1 MKNSGMFWPGF
12 TGLAALAGSL
22 LILLPGCSQEEAVRY
37 SWHVQPII
45 EKHCLACHQKGGQ
58 GYEASGFS
66 METYEDFMRGTK
78 YGPMV
83 IPGDSEGSNLLVLME
98 GRADPSIKMPH
109 GGLEPVPQADI
120 DTIRRWIDQ
129 GAKNN

>member
-1 MKNSGMFWPGF
+1 MRKSGMLWSGF
-12 TGLAALAGSL
+12 AGLAALAGSL
-22 LILLPGCSQEEAVRY
+22 LILLPGCAQEEEVRY

-45 EKHCLACHQKGGQ
+45 EKHCLACHQQGGQ

-83 IPGDSEGSNLLVLME
+83 IPGDSQGSNLLVLME
-98 GRADPSIKMPH
+98 GRADPSIRMPH
-109 GGLEPVPQADI
+109 GGLDPVPQADI
-120 DTIRRWIDQ
+120 DRIRRWIEQ